1 METTWKDVLNGLE
14 VLDKYCLKKTNFET
28 IYIIKSHKRMMKF
41 FCVILYLCWNFSL
54 VAKIILSQSPVLY
67 GFSLSWWLSVSPC
80 FISFPFLSL
89 SACCTQGPK
98 HPLLNSMLYL
108 SQMLEAQFLSCH
120 LLKRWATLTLGAG
133 IKNHFSPISSQNNYT
148 RQERWLRAISLPYSL
163 WQLATPQ
170 KKRFPTNEGRATPVF
185 RAINPQHYSLFL
197 MDMGHQQANY
207 NQAVVLCL

>member
-1 METTWKDVLNGLE
+1 MASR
-14 VLDKYCLKKTNFET
+14 
-28 IYIIKSHKRMMKF
+28 SHGGYQF
-41 FCVILYLCWNFSL
+41 PPAS
-54 VAKIILSQSPVLY
+54 S
-67 GFSLSWWLSVSPC
+67 
-80 FISFPFLSL
+80 PFLFFPSQPVVL
-89 SACCTQGPK
+89 RGQNTP
-98 HPLLNSMLYL
+98 LNSMLYL

-120 LLKRWATLTLGAG
+120 LLKLWAALTLGAG